1 MVLSLNEDSFLSE
14 KHKPTKGRLMK
25 TRHALLSAFGLILA
39 LGVSSVHA
47 GKPPQIPAWYDGQ
60 IEHVIPGVS
69 DNVVGVNNN
78 GSSRHANPIYVVM
91 PVSAQDVQEVNHVL
105 GVAAPGTAG
114 YNPWWDVVLVTVTNG
129 RDLTAHPFTS
139 EAEILTAA
147 LNDEVDLNDTGIIL
161 LCQVVNK

>member
-1 MVLSLNEDSFLSE
+1 
-14 KHKPTKGRLMK
+14 MK
-25 TRHALLSAFGLILA
+25 TRCALLSAFGLILT

-47 GKPPQIPAWYDGQ
+47 DKPPQIPAWYNGQ

-69 DNVVGVNNN
+69 DNVVGVDHP
-78 GSSRHANPIYVVM
+78 GSSHHANPIYVVL
-91 PVSAQDVQEVNHVL
+91 PVSTQDAQQVNHVL
-105 GVAAPGTAG
+105 GVAIPGVAG
-114 YNPWWDVVLVTVTNG
+114 YNPWWDVVLVTVKNG

-139 EAEILTAA
+139 EAEILIAS

>member
-1 MVLSLNEDSFLSE
+1 
-14 KHKPTKGRLMK
+14 MK
-25 TRHALLSAFGLILA
+25 TRHAILSAFGLILT

-47 GKPPQIPAWYDGQ
+47 GKPPQIPAWYNGQ

-69 DNVVGVNNN
+69 DNVVGVDHP
-78 GSSRHANPIYVVM
+78 GSSHHANPIYVVM
-91 PVSAQDVQEVNHVL
+91 PVSTESVQEVNHVL
-105 GVAAPGTAG
+105 GVAAPGDAG

-129 RDLTAHPFTS
+129 RDLAAHPFTS